1 MARIWFGWAY
11 GIAADYGRSLARP
24 FNLWI
29 ASVVAFA
36 LFYFTQRGSDWNV
49 HQPPVDWSTW
59 LTSLI
64 SNEKFPCV
72 TGTSSRIGEAFYLSF
87 RSALLK
93 LDWADTAATRRVFGC
108 LYGVES
114 NGTPIVPL
122 WVSAAAL
129 AQVIVSIALLFA
141 FFLALRNLLKVR

>member
-1 MARIWFGWAY
+1 V
-11 GIAADYGRSLARP
+11 AANYGRSLSRP
-24 FNLWI
+24 FVLWMVS
-29 ASVVAFA
+29 AVAFA
-36 LFYFTQRGSDWNV
+36 FFYFSQKGSEWNV
-49 HQPPVDWSTW
+49 HQPPSNLNGW
-59 LTSLI
+59 LSSLI
-64 SNEKFPCV
+64 SDEKFPCIS
-72 TGTSSRIGEAFYLSF
+72 GTSSRVGEALYLSF
-87 RSALLK
+87 RSAFLK
-93 LDWADTAATRRVFGC
+93 LDWADSATTRRVFGC